1 MQVTLDKQK
10 LKKMAQILKEFHA
23 NTAQPG
29 TLSQAYE
36 VLAALFEQKDWNTLS
51 AKLQPNTPEKSAA
64 GTNLKKIYFE
74 VDSVDPRHGSPE
86 YAAISVGPELLH
98 FLKTNP
104 AQSVVLD
111 VSQAITLS
119 WELIG
124 LGTPPDLIKASLIL
138 ENNGGKEKS
147 LHFDVTVKE
156 GKRYIDHQSY
166 SFTLESIT
174 QIVENSQKGPELK
187 ISNGFKVLTWPQGT
201 YISPGSGY
209 AVKEHLSQSL
219 AFMGLQEKDYQL
231 ALDLLEDMPDD

>member
-51 AKLQPNTPEKSAA
+51 AKLQPNAHEKHAA
-64 GTNLKKIYFE
+64 STNLKKIYFE
-74 VDSVDPRHGSPE
+74 AESVDPRHGSPE

-104 AQSVVLD
+104 AQSVILD
-111 VSQAITLS
+111 VSQALTLS

-124 LGTPPDLIKASLIL
+124 LGIPPELIKASLVV
-138 ENNGGKEKS
+138 ENNSGQEKY
-147 LHFDVTVKE
+147 LHFDITVKE
-156 GKRYIDHQSY
+156 GKRYIDLQSY

-174 QIVENSQKGPELK
+174 QIVENSSKGTEFK
-187 ISNGFKVLTWPQGT
+187 IINGFKVLAWPDGVF
-201 YISPGSGY
+201 ISPSSVS
-209 AVKEHLSQSL
+209 AVKEYLAQSL
-219 AFMGLQEKDYQL
+219 AFMVLQEEDYQL
-231 ALDLLEDMPDD
+231 ALDLLEGMPDD